1 MTQGDSSMLT
11 KWMSA
16 AFIVAAMILMSPALR
31 AAAAAP
37 DEAKGKDKADKTP
50 ATSPSADQPGP
61 NKFYGTV
68 TAIDANAKTF
78 TVDNQTYAIV
88 PESQITKAADDKP
101 ATIAD
106 AVVGE
111 PARGSYTKSSDGK
124 LNVTK
129 VRFGKKTNGGG
140 KSGGKK
146 NKEGATKPAAPA
158 APKE

>member
-1 MTQGDSSMLT
+1 MLT

-16 AFIVAAMILMSPALR
+16 ALIVAAALFIASPTLR
-31 AAAAAP
+31 AAAAP
-37 DEAKGKDKADKTP
+37 DDTKGKDKADKTP

-68 TAIDANAKTF
+68 TAVDANAKTF
-78 TVDNQTYAIV
+78 TVDNQTYSIV
-88 PESQITKAADDKP
+88 PESQLTKAADDKA

-146 NKEGATKPAAPA
+146 GKDGATKPAAPA